1 MVKETIIIS
10 EIKVQLLALCSQ
22 VEEKMGRSL
31 RLPSD
36 FQLLAHNVAEVTGE
50 HISTNTLK
58 RLWGYLEGYR
68 TSRRFTLNVLSRYVG
83 FRDWD
88 DWCHNMSK
96 TASSQIFD
104 THFVDSDS
112 LALGDRVTLRW
123 HPGRE
128 VTLEYHGGNEYVV
141 LKSHRAKLTAGDTFK
156 CQGFVPGQP
165 LVINGLLHK
174 GVDHPI
180 NYICGKQGG
189 VEVDISMH
197 NS

>member
-10 EIKVQLLALCSQ
+10 EIKVQLLALRSQ
-22 VEEKMGRSL
+22 VEEKVGRAL

-36 FQLLAHNVAEVTGE
+36 FELLARSVAEVTGE

-83 FRDWD
+83 FRDWED
-88 DWCHNMSK
+88 YCVNLNQN
-96 TASSQIFD
+96 ASSQIFD
-104 THFVDSDS
+104 TQHINSES
-112 LALGDRVTLRW
+112 LTVGTKLTLRW
-123 HPGRE
+123 HPDR
-128 VTLEYHGGNEYVV
+128 VVKLEYRGDNEYVV
-141 LKSHRAKLTAGDTFK
+141 LESHRAKLTAGDTFK

-165 LVINGLLHK
+165 LVISGLLHK
-174 GVDHPI
+174 GIDHPI

-189 VEVDISMH
+189 VEVVV
-197 NS
+197 

>member
-10 EIKVQLLALCSQ
+10 EIKVQLLALRSQ
-22 VEEKMGRSL
+22 VEEKMGRAL

-88 DWCHNMSK
+88 DYCVNLNHN
-96 TASSQIFD
+96 ASSQIFD
-104 THFVDSDS
+104 TQHIDSGS
-112 LALGDRVTLRW
+112 LDVGDRLTLRW
-123 HPGRE
+123 HPDR
-128 VTLEYHGGNEYVV
+128 VVRLEYRGGNEYVV
-141 LKSHRAKLTAGDTFK
+141 LESHRAKLTAGDTFK

-189 VEVDISMH
+189 VKVIIKD
-197 NS
+197 

>member
-10 EIKVQLLALCSQ
+10 EIKVQLLALRSQ
-22 VEEKMGRSL
+22 VEEKVGRAL

-36 FQLLAHNVAEVTGE
+36 FELLARNVAEVTGE

-83 FRDWD
+83 FRDWED
-88 DWCHNMSK
+88 YCVNLNQN
-96 TASSQIFD
+96 ASSQIFD
-104 THFVDSDS
+104 SQYIDSES
-112 LALGDRVTLRW
+112 LTLGAKLTLRW
-123 HPGRE
+123 HPDR
-128 VTLEYHGGNEYVV
+128 VVKLEYRGDNEYVV
-141 LKSHRAKLTAGDTFK
+141 LESHRAKLTAGDTFK

-174 GVDHPI
+174 GIDHPI

-189 VEVDISMH
+189 VEVVV
-197 NS
+197 